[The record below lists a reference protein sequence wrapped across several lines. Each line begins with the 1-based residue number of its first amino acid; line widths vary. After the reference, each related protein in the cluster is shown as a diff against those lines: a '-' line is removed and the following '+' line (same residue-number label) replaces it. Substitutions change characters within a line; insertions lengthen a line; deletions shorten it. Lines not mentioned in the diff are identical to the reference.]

1 MGLLVAGGSRGLF
14 CLLLPGVPEL
24 DNGVKGGN
32 GAGGKLHLL
41 VTVLPVHL
49 GAGHGSVVTEVP
61 ALCGSAEDV
70 LLGEHL
76 SEGCVPGIVLLNE
89 GRIDGGLGLV
99 PCVDVVGVRG
109 GCITVGGGTA
119 KVVGIPLLPGLA
131 HALVLD
137 LAGDVDGRP
146 GEDDLTVRGQILLRA
161 IGGGFNDSFSL
172 LCGYELQS
180 CPSTTAPAVLLLPSS
195 ISKSSNLLSC
205 LYLLMFFYKYRCILL
220 LFHFYSFFQN

>member
-49 GAGHGSVVTEVP
+49 GAGHGSVVTVVP

-76 SEGCVPGIVLLNE
+76 SEGCV
-89 GRIDGGLGLV
+89 
-99 PCVDVVGVRG
+99 
-109 GCITVGGGTA
+109 
-119 KVVGIPLLPGLA
+119 
-131 HALVLD
+131 
-137 LAGDVDGRP
+137 
-146 GEDDLTVRGQILLRA
+146 RGQILLRA
-161 IGGGFNDSFSL
+161 IGGGFNDSLAFCVAMNCQVVPPPQLQQCFFSL
-172 LCGYELQS
+172 P
-180 CPSTTAPAVLLLPSS
+180 PSPNPPTS
-195 ISKSSNLLSC
+195 
-205 LYLLMFFYKYRCILL
+205 YLAYIC
-220 LFHFYSFFQN
+220 